1 MNDMAILRKLRAA
14 HIPTYAYK
22 TNFEREHLHALRARI
37 TDKQVTTADNPVNF
51 YIYAGDGGLPAL
63 RKACIGVALMAKAL
77 CLQGIPVVHTTLAGL
92 LREQRM
98 AEMEREQAT
107 VNPVLKNLG
116 TGYLAISDILEFSDV
131 EQKYGYH
138 SVHLAADY
146 LIEHVERGG
155 GLILGAAHIPPSTV
169 TQFGVA
175 FSALLDT
182 FEAYSV

>member
-1 MNDMAILRKLRAA
+1 MSDLNILRALRKA
-14 HIPTYAYK
+14 HIPPYAYK
-22 TNFEREHLHALRARI
+22 TNFEQENLHALRTRI
-37 TDKQVTTADNPVNF
+37 TDKNVLSAENRVNF
-51 YIYAGDGGLPAL
+51 FVYASSTDRAAL
-63 RKACIGVALMAKAL
+63 RKSCVGVALMAKAL
-77 CLQGIPVVHTTLAGL
+77 CLQKVPVVHTTLAGL

-98 AEMEREQAT
+98 AEMERVQET
-107 VNPVLKNLG
+107 VNPVLQQLG
-116 TGYLAISDILEFSDV
+116 AGYIAISDFLEFSDV

-155 GLILGAAHIPPSTV
+155 GLILGAGHTPPRDV

-175 FSALLDT
+175 FGALLDT